1 MSAVPALP
9 RVMTEPVVRAA
20 LLEDLGRAGDIT
32 ADATIPEG
40 AEAIIAMAARQDGV
54 VAGID
59 LAAIAFELIDPALKI
74 DTLIVDGGAVT
85 KGDKVMRVSGRARA
99 ILTAERVTLN
109 FAGHLSGVATLTNTM
124 VKLVEGTGA
133 RIVCTRK
140 TTPGL
145 RALEKRAVRLGGGAN
160 HRLGLDDAILI
171 KDNHVAV
178 SGGIT
183 AAVTRAREAIGHLV
197 KIEVE
202 CDTLDQV
209 AEAAGLGIDV
219 IMLDN
224 MGPDRLREAVAL
236 IDGRA
241 VSEASGGIAAE
252 TVRAVAE
259 AGVDYISSGAIT
271 HSAPTLDL
279 GLDFEKLG

>member
-9 RVMTEPVVRAA
+9 RVMIEPVVRAA

-40 AEAIIAMAARQDGV
+40 TEAIIAMAARQDGV

-74 DTLIVDGGAVT
+74 DTLIADGGAVT
-85 KGDKVMRVSGRARA
+85 KGDKVMRVSGHARA
-99 ILTAERVTLN
+99 ILAAERVALN

-202 CDTLDQV
+202 CDTLDQI

-271 HSAPTLDL
+271 HSVPTLDL
-279 GLDFEKLG
+279 GLDFEKLR